1 MSADPCKKEREA
13 MAAAIRKLNLAPAP
27 SVNSKTSEETTPAD
41 VEPKADFLAELD
53 AGKIREE
60 AIAAYHKALAA
71 LEECDKRHRE
81 ITEGPTKP
89 LKPKE

>member
-1 MSADPCKKEREA
+1 
-13 MAAAIRKLNLAPAP
+13 MAAAIRKLNLAPEALA
-27 SVNSKTSEETTPAD
+27 NSKTAEETTPDDAK
-41 VEPKADFLAELD
+41 PQADFLAEFD
-53 AGKIREE
+53 AGKVREE

-81 ITEGPTKP
+81 ISEGPTQP

>member
-13 MAAAIRKLNLAPAP
+13 MAAAIRKLNLAPEP
-27 SVNSKTSEETTPAD
+27 SVNSKTAEEITHDNVKPEAK
-41 VEPKADFLAELD
+41 VLAEID

-60 AIAAYHKALAA
+60 AIGAYHKALAA

-81 ITEGPTKP
+81 ITEGPTRP
-89 LKPKE
+89 LKSPE